1 MTPFRGKLRARH
13 LEVILSVADLGSLS
27 RAAEQLHM
35 TQSGLSRAVAE
46 VEEIIGGKL
55 FERTAKGMAA
65 TALGTAMCRHAALLL
80 GDMHKAEADLSAVAA
95 GGAGTLS
102 VACFSMF
109 ARWPMAEAILR
120 FRRQNPAVQI
130 TVEVGP
136 HESLIEK
143 LDAGAVDL
151 LVSRNPRSLHGATY
165 RAVELID
172 DGIILACAPDH
183 PLASTAAD
191 LVDCLAYP
199 WISSPPGSHMR
210 ELLLT
215 EVRDKGLEPPQIVGA
230 LSLELGR
237 ELTLSG
243 QFLWHLPGSIGRY
256 LASRGEVVVLPVSFD
271 LTVGPLSAIWRRDR
285 SSSRAS
291 RSFIVALRETVGAME
306 GH

>member
-13 LEVILSVADLGSLS
+13 LEVILSVSDLGNLS

-46 VEEIIGGKL
+46 VEEIVGGKL
-55 FERTAKGMAA
+55 FERTAKGMAV

-80 GDMHKAEADLSAVAA
+80 GDMRKAEADLAAVAG

-109 ARWPMAEAILR
+109 ARWPLADAILR
-120 FRRQNPAVQI
+120 FRQQNPGVQV
-130 TVEVGP
+130 TVEIGP
-136 HESLIEK
+136 HEALIEK

-151 LVSRNPRSLHGATY
+151 LVSRNPKSLHGETY
-165 RAVELID
+165 RSVELLD
-172 DGIILACAPDH
+172 DGIVLACAPDH
-183 PLASTAAD
+183 PLASKAAD
-191 LVDCLAYP
+191 LADCVAYP
-199 WISSPPGSHMR
+199 WISSLPGSHMR
-210 ELLLT
+210 EVLLS
-215 EVRDKGLEPPQIVGA
+215 EIRNRGLDVPEIVGA

-243 QFLWHLPGSIGRY
+243 QFVWHLPGSIGRY

-291 RSFIVALRETVGAME
+291 RSFILALREAVGAMDA
-306 GH
+306 G